1 MNLDGW
7 SLNSRNLV
15 TTSKLAK
22 NTVAGGQEHRAG
34 ERDWEQGIWEEKT
47 VLHKRF

>member
-1 MNLDGW
+1 MFK
-7 SLNSRNLV
+7 NSPLMEI
-15 TTSKLAK
+15 TEPLSAK